1 MAPGYSVVYVL
12 AWCGSAVSPSHDLV
26 PDPALTD
33 KRLVFILN
41 APETPRQ
48 KERERERERER
59 RTESREPLKN
69 QHHFIVMGLVTGR
82 SISRNPCVSV
92 ILKCDLVH
100 NPDPIMLI
108 HELLAA

>member
-1 MAPGYSVVYVL
+1 MSGRRYVHRRCRADRREHLMAPGYSVVYVL

-48 KERERERERER
+48 KERERERETDRVER
-59 RTESREPLKN
+59 ATQKSASFHRHGFGHWKV
-69 QHHFIVMGLVTGR
+69 HF
-82 SISRNPCVSV
+82 
-92 ILKCDLVH
+92 
-100 NPDPIMLI
+100 
-108 HELLAA
+108 

>member
-12 AWCGSAVSPSHDLV
+12 ALCGSAVSPSHDLV

-48 KERERERERER
+48 KERERERDGQ
-59 RTESREPLKN
+59 SRESHSK
-69 QHHFIVMGLVTGR
+69 I
-82 SISRNPCVSV
+82 SIISSSWVWSLEGPFLETRVC
-92 ILKCDLVH
+92 L
-100 NPDPIMLI
+100 
-108 HELLAA
+108 